1 MARILNHRGTL
12 YVRGYKGLFVADPP
26 APGAAPRFRRV
37 QEIEPPVWSM
47 VAAGDGVLAT
57 SRDSLYEL
65 RGSKARRIVTLPS
78 MPMAIYRSRTDP
90 RRVYVGLAEG
100 VTSLRLTDGV
110 WIDEGRVAGIDET
123 ITSMGEGRSGALW
136 MVSQRQRI
144 LRAEFTNARSASAQ
158 SAQSEPGRQPESRR

>member
-1 MARILNHRGTL
+1 
-12 YVRGYKGLFVADPP
+12 
-26 APGAAPRFRRV
+26 
-37 QEIEPPVWSM
+37 M

-65 RGSKARRIVTLPS
+65 RGSSARRILTLPS
-78 MPMAIYRSRTDP
+78 MPLAIYRSRTDP
-90 RRVYVGLAEG
+90 RRIYVGLVEG

-110 WIDEGRVAGIDET
+110 WIDEGRVAGIDEA

-144 LRAEFTNARSASAQ
+144 LRVEFTSTRERERA
-158 SAQSEPGRQPESRR
+158 GRGNERRRTRLV